1 MKYLRKIN
9 IILIASLCTFA
20 TGAIAAPK
28 LNSTTKTQL
37 NGIGNVRVGMTVKE
51 ASQAAGIELVPFQG
65 QTDKACGYVH
75 PKRGWKDVAMMVAQD
90 RIVRI
95 DIYGGSSIKTL
106 KGAGN
111 GDSEA
116 RIKSLYPGRIK
127 VSPHPY
133 TKGHYL
139 TFVPADKADRQYMM
153 IFETD
158 GRKVVQYRVGKSGD
172 VQAIEGC
179 S

>member
-1 MKYLRKIN
+1 MKYFSKIH
-9 IILIASLCTFA
+9 IILIAALCTL
-20 TGAIAAPK
+20 TTEAIAAPK
-28 LNSTTKTQL
+28 LNSTAKTQL

-51 ASQAAGIELVPFQG
+51 ASAAAGIKLIPVQG
-65 QTDKACGYVH
+65 QTDPRCGYVRFE
-75 PKRGWKDVAMMVAQD
+75 RGLKDVAMMVAQD

-95 DIYGGSSIKTL
+95 DIYGGSSIRTL

-139 TFVPADKADRQYMM
+139 TFTPADKADRQYMM

-158 GRKVVQYRVGKSGD
+158 GRKVLQYRVGQSGD